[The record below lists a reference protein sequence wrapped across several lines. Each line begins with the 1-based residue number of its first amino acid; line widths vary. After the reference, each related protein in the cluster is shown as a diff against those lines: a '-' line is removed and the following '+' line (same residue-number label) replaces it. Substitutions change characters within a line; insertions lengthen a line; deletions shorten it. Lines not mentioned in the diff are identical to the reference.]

1 MAKGARAAWRR
12 VIIAS
17 VPPTVVGPRLR
28 LGATIRQFVT
38 EQAPPASADSPAD
51 IAAVSRMFDAQR
63 LRVARHAEKLSGRE
77 LAHRVGVSATAISQW
92 EAGDTRP
99 RPETVERL
107 SDALGYPPDY
117 FVTSGRHV
125 ENLSSDCS
133 FFRSLRSSRQR
144 DRDAAA
150 AHAALI
156 AEVVVVLERYVRL
169 PPVDLPSHPIG
180 PQASLDEIDQVAQE
194 VRDAWGL
201 GREPIP
207 DVLRQ
212 IETHGPV
219 AARLGL
225 ADNVDA
231 FSWPA
236 LGRPIVILGVEKQ
249 NRIRSRFDAAH
260 ELGHLIMHRG
270 QARAADPALE
280 KQAHRFASAF
290 LVPGASLREEWP
302 TGRID
307 WRALMAI
314 KQRWQIS
321 LAALLYRARQD
332 SVITESTFNSAMRYV
347 SRAGWRTTE
356 PGDEGL
362 PERPRLLA
370 AAVTALA
377 QTGKTVNDIADE
389 ARLPARLVEQYLEP
403 AVPERMELAF

>member
-1 MAKGARAAWRR
+1 
-12 VIIAS
+12 
-17 VPPTVVGPRLR
+17 
-28 LGATIRQFVT
+28 
-38 EQAPPASADSPAD
+38 
-51 IAAVSRMFDAQR
+51 MFDAQR

-77 LAHRVGVSATAISQW
+77 LAQRVGVSATAISQW
-92 EAGDTRP
+92 EAGGTRP
-99 RPETVERL
+99 RPETVQRL

-125 ENLSSDCS
+125 ENLSSECS

-156 AEVVVVLERYVRL
+156 AELVIVLERYVRL
-169 PPVDLPSHPIG
+169 PPVSLPSHPVR
-180 PQASLDEIDQVAQE
+180 PQASLDEIDRVAQE

-201 GREPIP
+201 GREPIR

-212 IETHGPV
+212 LETHGPV
-219 AARLGL
+219 AVRLEL

-236 LGRPIVILGVEKQ
+236 HGRPIVILGVHNQ

-260 ELGHLIMHRG
+260 ELGHLIMHRDH
-270 QARAADPALE
+270 ARAADPAFE
-280 KQAHRFASAF
+280 KQAHRFANAF

-332 SVITESTFNSAMRYV
+332 SIITEATFASAMRYM
-347 SRAGWRTTE
+347 SRAGWRITE
-356 PGDEGL
+356 PGDEGP

-377 QTGKTVNDIADE
+377 QTGKTPADITDE
-389 ARLPARLVEQYLEP
+389 ARLPARLVERYLQP
-403 AVPERMELAF
+403 AVPQRVDVAF